1 MAKKPLNRKKLLKE
15 PDEFITTMGRLIQF
29 GTRYQRQL
37 TCGVIALF
45 VVLAAVSGYRYYQ
58 HTTNRSTFGMLSKA
72 NSAYV
77 EQLQDGANDP
87 LKAYEKV
94 KSDYEALLDNHGST
108 PAAQIGR
115 VIYANI
121 GFRAGQYD
129 QALELYQTA
138 LGETQGTSFYSPMI
152 RANLGKALLAK
163 EDLAG
168 ARAQFEQAAQGAPA
182 PLAAESL
189 FNAAII
195 AQAQDKS
202 DEAADMFEKIV
213 TNYPDSAYAPL
224 AKEAAKG

>member
-37 TCGVIALF
+37 TYGIIGLF

-58 HTTNRSTFGMLSKA
+58 HTTNQSAFGMLSKA
-72 NSAYV
+72 NSAYG
-77 EQLQDGANDP
+77 EQLGGGTNDS

-94 KSDYEALLDNHGST
+94 KSDYEALLGKHGST
-108 PAAQIGR
+108 QAGQIGR
-115 VIYANI
+115 VTYANI

-129 QALELYQTA
+129 QALALYQTA

-152 RANLGKALLAK
+152 RTNLGKALLAK
-163 EDLAG
+163 EDLAS

-189 FNAAII
+189 FNAAVI

-202 DEAADMFEKIV
+202 DEAAAIFEKIV
-213 TNYPDSAYAPL
+213 TDYPDSAYAPL
-224 AKEAAKG
+224 AKEAARG